1 MDDIVYA
8 VEWIEIDFG
17 QRPEGYK
24 IFLDV
29 EICINRTKWDS
40 ETGSYGSVGYCGPE
54 RPLGYYEV
62 LWQCLAPNVQQSLR
76 NQVNKNTKEIF
87 AFTDNKWK
95 PHLKSDFI
103 SID

>member
-8 VEWIEIDFG
+8 VEWIEIEFG
-17 QRPEGYK
+17 RRPEGYK
-24 IFLDV
+24 IFLDI
-29 EICINRTKWDS
+29 ETCTSRTKYDS
-40 ETGSYGSVGYCGPE
+40 KNGAGSGGYIGPE

-62 LWQCLAPNVQQSLR
+62 PWHCLEPNVQKGLR
-76 NQVNKNTKEIF
+76 NQVNKSNNEIF
-87 AFTDNKWK
+87 AFTTTKWK